1 MRWHHFGSP
10 DRPQRL
16 HRWQASSHK
25 ARAEPGI
32 FVSRTIAG
40 KPASALTVQILWEL
54 ACQRLGRL
62 PQVLR
67 CSQNQDLA
75 GIIMWERACLRWHH
89 FGSPDRPQRLHRW
102 QASSHKARAEPGIF
116 VSKTIAG
123 KPAPTLTVQILWE
136 LACQRLGRLS
146 LRAKSHPIKDS
157 PPPALPAQPARG
169 WLSHNAPGFS
179 DLLHDAVHDHENP
192 VASTCPFYPSHG

>member
-1 MRWHHFGSP
+1 MGWYCGSGLAC
-10 DRPQRL
+10 D
-16 HRWQASSHK
+16 AGG
-25 ARAEPGI
+25 AVC
-32 FVSRTIAG
+32 VSRTIAG
-40 KPASALTVQILWEL
+40 QPASTLTVQILWEL

-75 GIIMWERACLRWHH
+75 GLIMWERACSRWHH
-89 FGSPDRPQRLHRW
+89 FGSPDRPQAP
-102 QASSHKARAEPGIF
+102 ASLASQLPQGSGKPGIF
-116 VSKTIAG
+116 VSRTIAG
-123 KPAPTLTVQILWE
+123 KPASTLTVQILWE
-136 LACQRLGRLS
+136 PARQRLGRLS